1 MNVCF
6 LLAEW
11 GAAGMNH
18 WWVRLGTPEIRDWKV
33 IELFPALSLSSLPKS
48 TSPSSVHLHL
58 LPRVY
63 YRDRECLWLQYTVWV
78 VMCPHLPP
86 VTCSITIDNL
96 KSNISEAGQDTERA
110 AYESRLLCVS
120 SLYVCMVG
128 VSLRHICI
136 VFIRKVMAKLF
147 N

>member
-1 MNVCF
+1 
-6 LLAEW
+6 
-11 GAAGMNH
+11 
-18 WWVRLGTPEIRDWKV
+18 
-33 IELFPALSLSSLPKS
+33 
-48 TSPSSVHLHL
+48 
-58 LPRVY
+58 
-63 YRDRECLWLQYTVWV
+63 
-78 VMCPHLPP
+78 MCPHLPP

-128 VSLRHICI
+128 VSLRHICV